1 MKTFEVV
8 LSKSYIVKIQAE
20 DELKAKEFSEFFTN
34 DIQNISTIIDEINHG
49 FKIENIDCKVNE
61 AVEVNELYENN

>member
-8 LSKSYIVKIQAE
+8 LAKSYIVKIQAE

-34 DIQNISTIIDEINHG
+34 NIQNISTILDEIKHN
-49 FKIENIDCKVNE
+49 FKIINIDCKVNE
-61 AVEVNELYENN
+61 AIEVNELYENN